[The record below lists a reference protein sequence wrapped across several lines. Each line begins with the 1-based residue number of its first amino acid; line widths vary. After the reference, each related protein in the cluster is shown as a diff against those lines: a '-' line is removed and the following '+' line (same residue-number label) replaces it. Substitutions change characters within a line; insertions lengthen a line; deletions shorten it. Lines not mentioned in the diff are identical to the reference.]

1 MLANLAR
8 STRRY
13 RPNLYY
19 KNDENKLASPVR
31 IEDHPK
37 WGWKRQRTNKAHA
50 EYQLRKSLLEKD
62 DLKRWEYLDWNLE
75 QEITTFGHRIQC
87 EMDQY
92 KFSQL
97 LNGDHNPEYVISVL
111 KKIIDEKICISD
123 ASEQISRS
131 LASHKMLDS
140 AARSVGFH
148 NLVPNYEPEAF
159 GIFLSNLKDDTVI
172 ENLLTPAYL
181 TAHNILTFIPDAWNS
196 PLEYYEKH
204 IGLIE
209 PRLVKTVGENSALPT
224 YVVAVFDEEKKM
236 LAYSVGESPQ
246 LASEDACR
254 VALQKHLQKA

>member
-19 KNDENKLASPVR
+19 KNDENKLASTVR
-31 IEDHPK
+31 IEDHPWVRYLTFIFLDITRHFGKFWDTFRNFVIFWVIFIEIFKSQSFRK

-75 QEITTFGHRIQC
+75 QEITAFGHRIQC

-111 KKIIDEKICISD
+111 KKIIDE
-123 ASEQISRS
+123 
-131 LASHKMLDS
+131 
-140 AARSVGFH
+140 V
-148 NLVPNYEPEAF
+148 
-159 GIFLSNLKDDTVI
+159 
-172 ENLLTPAYL
+172 
-181 TAHNILTFIPDAWNS
+181 
-196 PLEYYEKH
+196 
-204 IGLIE
+204 
-209 PRLVKTVGENSALPT
+209 
-224 YVVAVFDEEKKM
+224 
-236 LAYSVGESPQ
+236 
-246 LASEDACR
+246 
-254 VALQKHLQKA
+254 